1 MERFDLVPGQVEQ
14 ADLLQVAERLGD
26 LPEVVVGRIEDL
38 ELLLRRAVGDGVE
51 PFVQLFGRP
60 LGVVGDV
67 DRNELGHLRDLH
79 REAGHLRAVVDL
91 QVGQRL
97 EVGYFGGN
105 LLQLAVGDVEVLEL
119 FEFADGRVDRLEPVG
134 ELAVYDVVGT
144 DIVLEAGLAVDDLI
158 LGEILVERRGR
169 DRDAVFGQGPGDR
182 LGRLGRDMDQREE
195 LLVTL
200 HAGAVALGE
209 ALVVCQRGVVFE
221 QVAVVVRAQIQL
233 DELRELA
240 DGCRHVPAEA
250 ELADRDL
257 RHAAVGVHLHARL
270 DAPQVGILVEIPVD
284 AGGIVF
290 TPVRPVLPVERL
302 PDFVKRV
309 VVADILVGLVERD
322 ADFGLG
328 GLVVLDGEI
337 QVLGTLVGLQQDF
350 VLVVG
355 LVSLQAVIARLER
368 EQRVA
373 FERGGLV
380 AVLDVLGGPVL
391 AVVPEVDRE
400 LRGEFFER
408 GELVGRLVPYG
419 QVEERDLV
427 EGVLPFGGTRH
438 HGCLG
443 EVRQVLGDRET
454 HRAARLHVD
463 RQVVRNEAA
472 GHDVEPLFARH
483 AVVDQLV
490 VGIE

>member
-1 MERFDLVPGQVEQ
+1 
-14 ADLLQVAERLGD
+14 
-26 LPEVVVGRIEDL
+26 
-38 ELLLRRAVGDGVE
+38 
-51 PFVQLFGRP
+51 
-60 LGVVGDV
+60 
-67 DRNELGHLRDLH
+67 
-79 REAGHLRAVVDL
+79 
-91 QVGQRL
+91 
-97 EVGYFGGN
+97 
-105 LLQLAVGDVEVLEL
+105 
-119 FEFADGRVDRLEPVG
+119 
-134 ELAVYDVVGT
+134 
-144 DIVLEAGLAVDDLI
+144 
-158 LGEILVERRGR
+158 
-169 DRDAVFGQGPGDR
+169 
-182 LGRLGRDMDQREE
+182 
-195 LLVTL
+195 
-200 HAGAVALGE
+200 
-209 ALVVCQRGVVFE
+209 
-221 QVAVVVRAQIQL
+221 
-233 DELRELA
+233 
-240 DGCRHVPAEA
+240 
-250 ELADRDL
+250 
-257 RHAAVGVHLHARL
+257 VHLHARL

-355 LVSLQAVIARLER
+355 LVFLQAVIARLER

-380 AVLDVLGGPVL
+380 AVLDVLGSPVL

-427 EGVLPFGGTRH
+427 EGVLPFGGARH
-438 HGCLG
+438 HGRLG

-454 HRAARLHVD
+454 YRTARLHVD
-463 RQVVRNEAA
+463 RQVVRHEAA